1 MNLVRD
7 CLAPPVGIELA
18 EENAMPEQPA
28 DPIHYEMKIPPEPKH
43 TNEEKDNR
51 DVQEGGAKDEKDEA
65 VNRAE
70 ERAGEKSKR

>member
-43 TNEEKDNR
+43 TNEET
-51 DVQEGGAKDEKDEA
+51 
-65 VNRAE
+65 
-70 ERAGEKSKR
+70 AGQS